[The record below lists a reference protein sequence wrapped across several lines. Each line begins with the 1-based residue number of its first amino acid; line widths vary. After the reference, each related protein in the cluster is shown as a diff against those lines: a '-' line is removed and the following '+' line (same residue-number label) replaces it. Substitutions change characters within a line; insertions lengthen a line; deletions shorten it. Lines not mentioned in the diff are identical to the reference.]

1 MTGKTD
7 KHPPLWIFHRRPIF
21 LIYRVYYQG
30 MGINPEIVETK
41 APREVEL
48 PKEKPDDLVAYV
60 FGMWSPMNGNVVD
73 RMVLDSENEIDVQ
86 KNFVGDVVVEDVDGA
101 LAEEKMP
108 VTRNQHVNH
117 KLRLQH
123 LMELKLRLDLL
134 NEHGGFTENEKKVEK
149 TKLYEV
155 LPKLIPA
162 NAIKNRHL
170 FMMETKLRMEIL
182 KDLKHSGVRPDKCS
196 KLMKDMYLG
205 LPPLVSMEDMESSFV
220 AEKKGKRFANRMAK
234 KAARVAKPGE
244 KKQAMQS
251 RLRRPDIIDA
261 KAANADVS
269 QTVNEAEAEWEVLD
283 QVNASVES
291 MNVAA

>member
-1 MTGKTD
+1 
-7 KHPPLWIFHRRPIF
+7 
-21 LIYRVYYQG
+21 
-30 MGINPEIVETK
+30 
-41 APREVEL
+41 
-48 PKEKPDDLVAYV
+48 
-60 FGMWSPMNGNVVD
+60 
-73 RMVLDSENEIDVQ
+73 
-86 KNFVGDVVVEDVDGA
+86 
-101 LAEEKMP
+101 MP

-205 LPPLVSMEDMESSFV
+205 LPPLVSMEDMESSFAV
-220 AEKKGKRFANRMAK
+220 EKKGKRFANRMAK

-283 QVNASVES
+283 LVNASVES